1 MSEIKFLR
9 FGLDAV
15 FSQVRSGDYH
25 ASSHLKIGNIPL
37 VSCKTE
43 NHGIEG
49 EFDIPA
55 SKTYENCVTIACDGT
70 PLTSFYH
77 SYRFAA
83 KDNVL
88 VGIPLENLKLPT
100 ILYAVAYLNG
110 ERWRFSYGRKAYA
123 NKIKKLT
130 ILYPVTESGKI
141 DENKIA
147 EILKNMTVTHFLPFK
162 TKSHDLP
169 EIKLNYTHIPVSD
182 IFELHSGDY
191 HNASGL
197 PNGSIPLVSCGDT
210 DNGVMRLCSVPEEK
224 TYQNTLTIAYNGSW
238 PSLTKYHPYRFAA
251 KDDVA
256 VCLPRKELLVSTLI
270 FIQYVINRQIW
281 RYSYGRKCFRHKL
294 AKMQLYVPVNDDGEI
309 DEENIAKILR
319 NTNYWDYLNDWAIK
333 NSSQQLF
340 LPSSSDS

>member
-9 FGLDAV
+9 FGLEAI
-15 FSQVRSGDYH
+15 FSQVKTGDYH
-25 ASSHLKIGNIPL
+25 ASSHLKVGNIPL

-49 EFDIPA
+49 NYDIPP

-88 VGIPLENLKLPT
+88 VGVPLESLKLST
-100 ILYAVAYLNG
+100 ILYAVAYFNG

-130 ILYPVTESGKI
+130 ILYPVTEDGKI
-141 DENKIA
+141 DEIKIE
-147 EILKNMTVTHFLPFK
+147 EILKNMTISHFLPSK
-162 TKSHDLP
+162 NKSHDLP
-169 EIKLNYTHIPVSD
+169 ETKLNYAHILISD

-191 HNASGL
+191 HNASEL
-197 PNGSIPLVSCGDT
+197 PEGSIPLVSCGDT
-210 DNGVMRLCSVPEEK
+210 DNGVMRLCSVPTEK
-224 TYQNTLTIAYNGSW
+224 TYRNTLTIAYNGSW

-256 VCLPRKELLVSTLI
+256 VCLAKKELLISTLI
-270 FIQYVINRQIW
+270 FIQYMINRQIW

-294 AKMQLYVPVNDDGEI
+294 ARLQLYVPVNKNGEI
-309 DEENIAKILR
+309 DEESIAKIVG
-319 NTNYWDYLNDWAIK
+319 NSTYGSYLDDWATTK
-333 NSSQQLF
+333 FMQRLF
-340 LPSSSDS
+340 LPVVPS